1 MGTHQSAAVA
11 RCYVRAVNDA
21 DADTLMALFADD
33 AVLHHPTGVY
43 EGSTGIRQFYESL
56 VFAGRAQ
63 LTPGRLLDGDGVA
76 MLELT
81 ASSPLDDHEHVVR
94 TLDVFDV
101 SDQGRITRLAVYY
114 L

>member
-1 MGTHQSAAVA
+1 MGAHRSAAVA
-11 RCYVRAVNDA
+11 RRYVRAVNDA
-21 DADTLMALFADD
+21 DADALMALFADD

-43 EGSTGIRQFYESL
+43 EGPTGIRQFYESL
-56 VFAGRAQ
+56 VFAGRAE
-63 LTPGRLLDGDGVA
+63 LVPARLLDGDGVA

-81 ASSPLDDHEHVVR
+81 ASSPLDGHANVVR

-101 SDQGRITRLAVYY
+101 NDQGRITRLTVYY